1 MFRQVRGATMAARQ
15 FEVIRPRN
23 ARTHL
28 RRAIVFDADDTLWS
42 TEWLYDQALEECQKL
57 VESTGLN
64 GRMWKKRYL
73 EHDKRNVATFGFKK
87 ERFSTSVVSAYVEMA
102 EESGEGID
110 ATIMSQLQ
118 RSASMV
124 FKRKA
129 PLLPGVS
136 ETLRAL
142 RADYQLVLM
151 TKGDPSVQMKRI
163 QDAGFL
169 QAFDAVV
176 IVDEKDTATYRRM
189 CRTLGIR
196 PKESW
201 TVGNNVASDI
211 TPALPLGMHGVWIDA
226 HVWEYERNRQNA
238 IPERIIRLRS
248 LRQLLPV
255 IARNVK
261 EQSAPGLS

>member
-1 MFRQVRGATMAARQ
+1 MATRQ
-15 FEVIRPRN
+15 FTVIRPRN
-23 ARTHL
+23 ARTDMH
-28 RRAIVFDADDTLWS
+28 RAIVFDADDTLWS

-64 GRMWKKRYL
+64 GRAWKKRYL
-73 EHDKRNVATFGFKK
+73 EHDKRNVATFGFRK
-87 ERFSTSVVSAYVEMA
+87 ERFATSVVSSYVEMA
-102 EESGEGID
+102 EESGQGID
-110 ATIMSQLQ
+110 PSLLSSLQ

-129 PLLPGVS
+129 PLLPGVM
-136 ETLRAL
+136 EVLTAL
-142 RADYQLVLM
+142 RSDYQLVLM

-169 QAFDAVV
+169 KAFDAIV

-196 PKESW
+196 AKESW
-201 TVGNNVASDI
+201 CVGNNVASDI
-211 TPALPLGMHGVWIDA
+211 APALPLGMHGVWIDA
-226 HVWEYERNRQNA
+226 HVWEYERTRQHS
-238 IPERIIRLRS
+238 IPEPITRLRS

-255 IARNVK
+255 ISQHAR
-261 EQSAPGLS
+261 